1 MWDLL
6 TARDDLSKTEVRPMP
21 APELVDGEVLLEV
34 ERFALTSNNITYG
47 RVGDSFGYWRFFPAP
62 HGWGRLPCWGFA
74 RVVRSRAPGV
84 AEGLRVY
91 GYLPMSTHVTM
102 RLTPGSARADV
113 PDRAYVDT
121 AAHRAE
127 GSATYNTYA
136 AMPADPFDNHRA
148 VWRPLFSTAYL
159 LDHDLSQAEPAPS
172 AAPTTVVL
180 SSASSKTAMGLAWLL
195 HRRQIPVVGLTA
207 ADKVA
212 ALTRRGLYHQ
222 LVSYDAIADQNL
234 HGPVAFVDFAGN
246 PDVVAAV
253 HQRFAHHLTHSIIVG
268 ATHWDAPAHGGDLPG
283 PTPALFFAPE
293 RVRSLSAGI
302 GGTELLQ
309 RMDTAM
315 RDFVAA
321 SAWLRIVEHTGPEA
335 LQKIYNTVI
344 GGHAKPEDLH
354 IIKPS

>member
-6 TARDDLSKTEVRPMP
+6 TNRDDLRKTEVRPVP
-21 APELVDGEVLLEV
+21 ALEPADGEVLLEV

-47 RVGDSFGYWRFFPAP
+47 KVGDSFGYWRFFPAP

-102 RLTPGSARADV
+102 RLAPTGDRAELPARAY
-113 PDRAYVDT
+113 ADT

-127 GSATYNTYA
+127 GSATYNTYV
-136 AMPADPFDNHRA
+136 AMPADPFDNHRV
-148 VWRPLFSTAYL
+148 VWRSLFSTSYL
-159 LDHDLSQAEPAPS
+159 LDHELSQAEPAQA

-195 HRRQIPVVGLTA
+195 RRRQVTVVGLTST
-207 ADKVA
+207 DKVA
-212 ALTRRGLYHQ
+212 ALTRHGLYDQ
-222 LVSYDAIADQNL
+222 LVSYDEIAGQNL
-234 HGPVAFVDFAGN
+234 QGPMAFVDFAGD
-246 PDVVAAV
+246 PGVVGAV
-253 HQRFAHHLTHSIIVG
+253 HQRFAHHLTRSIIVG
-268 ATHWDAPAHGGDLPG
+268 VTHWDAAARGGDLPG
-283 PTPALFFAPE
+283 PTPTLFFAPE
-293 RVRSLSAGI
+293 RVRSLTADV

-315 RDFVAA
+315 RDFIAA
-321 SAWLRIVEHTGPEA
+321 CPWLRIVEHTGPEA

-344 GGHAKPEDLH
+344 DGHAKPEDIH
-354 IIKPS
+354 IIKPA